1 MKKIEDYFDNLDFI
15 FKNKLNFLL
24 QILIVSNQMHY
35 L

>member
-24 QILIVSNQMHY
+24 QILIVLNQMHY